1 MGKCFNCKKNT
12 VKKMHSFFVCDSCKS
27 KLRLFT
33 DATIRKYNSK
43 SPEKFSKEIQK
54 RLDDL
59 EKGYIGKR
67 IKLLH
72 VQEQLKNI

>member
-12 VKKMHSFFVCDSCKS
+12 AKKMHSFFFFFSCKS

-43 SPEKFSKEIQK
+43 GSEKFSKEIQK
-54 RLDDL
+54 RLDNL
-59 EKGYIGKR
+59 EKGYIGKK

-72 VQEQLKNI
+72 VQEQLKRI